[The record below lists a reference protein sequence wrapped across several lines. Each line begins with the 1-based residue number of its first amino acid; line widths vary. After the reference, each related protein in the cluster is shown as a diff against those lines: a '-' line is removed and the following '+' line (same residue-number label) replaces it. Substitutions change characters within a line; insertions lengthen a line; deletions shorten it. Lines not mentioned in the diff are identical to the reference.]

1 MKRPD
6 SHGSVD
12 CVSSGV
18 MADWSTTTDST
29 IVDNVDL
36 AVLVITAGFSL
47 SAAPSNTCVS
57 VKSLTS
63 QHSTTGY
70 TALSH
75 EYNQRTTK

>member
-18 MADWSTTTDST
+18 MTVRSMTDWSTTTDST

-36 AVLVITAGFSL
+36 AVLVISAGFSL
-47 SAAPSNTCVS
+47 
-57 VKSLTS
+57 
-63 QHSTTGY
+63 
-70 TALSH
+70 
-75 EYNQRTTK
+75 